1 MGYVGFGPGI
11 DDPSYLPVLK
21 RLAEANLPIFF
32 LPNYGLPGD
41 VFGPC
46 YEHLRR
52 NGKCDAMVKKD
63 AADECCGKGSK
74 EYRSAMGVNAMQFLT
89 LSQ

>member
-46 YEHLRR
+46 CE
-52 NGKCDAMVKKD
+52 
-63 AADECCGKGSK
+63 
-74 EYRSAMGVNAMQFLT
+74 T
-89 LSQ
+89 